1 MLIKINFENLK
12 KLKNEQFYRYFVIK
26 RFHFD
31 EMLTKLIEIE
41 NLKKTKG
48 RKYKLSVEERLM
60 MTLVYWKEYYT
71 FFQMSIK
78 YKMSASSCFR
88 NITWVENK
96 LSDDKDYQFLKTK
109 YKSKIEKKQE
119 DLNEFQFYLIDSTEI
134 EIERPTKKYS

>member
-1 MLIKINFENLK
+1 
-12 KLKNEQFYRYFVIK
+12 
-26 RFHFD
+26 
-31 EMLTKLIEIE
+31 
-41 NLKKTKG
+41 
-48 RKYKLSVEERLM
+48 M
-60 MTLVYWKEYYT
+60 MMNLVYWKEYYT

-134 EIERPTKKYS
+134 EIERPTKKNYSYNIFLVKFECFEN